1 MDKMDKERWF
11 IHELLDGELSP
22 EDRRVLLDRMD
33 SDPLLKKE
41 FDDLRSVVDMVEKG
55 ERLTVPAA
63 FTSEVMRRLP
73 ARKESFGKKVSSF
86 LFGQRVLRW
95 DVATALAAAVLVIM
109 ITGGLYQIRNKDTVV
124 SYQRPA
130 DGASRTVAIRFYAPK
145 ARSVSLAGDF
155 NKWSAEKGLMKK
167 ESDGIWT
174 LEIPLQPG
182 TYHYMFVV
190 DGEAWVMDPNAE
202 LYREDGFGKMNSV
215 LRVSL

>member
-1 MDKMDKERWF
+1 MDKMDKERQC

-22 EDRRVLLDRMD
+22 EERMVLLDRVN
-33 SDPLLKKE
+33 SAPLLKRE
-41 FDDLRSVVDMVEKG
+41 FDDLRGVVDMLETG
-55 ERLTVPAA
+55 ERLTLPAA
-63 FTSEVMRRLP
+63 FTSQVMRRLP
-73 ARKESFGKKVSSF
+73 ARKESFGKRVSSF

-95 DVATALAAAVLVIM
+95 NVVTALAAAALVIA
-109 ITGGLYQIRNKDTVV
+109 ITGGLLQIRNKDTVV

-130 DGASRTVAIRFYAPK
+130 DGVSRTVAISFYAPE

-167 ESDGIWT
+167 ESNGIWT
-174 LEIPLQPG
+174 LEVPLQPG

-202 LYREDGFGKMNSV
+202 LYRDDGFGKKNSV

>member
-1 MDKMDKERWF
+1 MDEMDKERRF

-22 EDRRVLLDRMD
+22 EAGRDLLDRVN
-33 SDPLLKKE
+33 SDPLLKRE
-41 FDDLRSVVDMVEKG
+41 FDDLRSVVDMVESS

-63 FTSEVMRRLP
+63 FTSQVMRRLP
-73 ARKESFGKKVSSF
+73 ARKVSFGKRVSSF
-86 LFGQRVLRW
+86 LFGQRMLRW
-95 DVATALAAAVLVIM
+95 NMAAAFAAAGLVI
-109 ITGGLYQIRNKDTVV
+109 IIAGGLLQFGNRDAVV

-130 DGASRTVAIRFYAPK
+130 DGVSRTVAISFYAPE

-167 ESDGIWT
+167 ENNGIWT
-174 LEIPLQPG
+174 LEVPLQPG

-202 LYREDGFGKMNSV
+202 LYRDDGYGNKNSV